1 MNDQLIKIRRGEK
14 MKKMSLKL
22 FLAILTFTLLL
33 SACGGAAVSAEPTAG
48 KAQAA
53 LVQFTGIIE
62 AMDGDQWTING
73 QVLTVPPTL
82 LRGKT
87 FNVGDTIDMEVE
99 VGDDGSFV
107 VKSVDRSDDD
117 NSNDDDDGNS
127 NDDND
132 SNSND
137 DNGND
142 SNSNSSNSNSN
153 SSNSNDDD
161 DDNNSNSSNVNSNG
175 SNSNDDDDDDNNS
188 NDSNSNDDDDDDDDN
203 DNDDD

>member
-1 MNDQLIKIRRGEK
+1 
-14 MKKMSLKL
+14 MKKISLKL
-22 FLAILTFTLLL
+22 FLAVMTFALLL

-73 QVLTVPPTL
+73 QVLTVPPAL
-82 LRGKT
+82 LNGKA

-107 VKSVDRSDDD
+107 VKRVERSDDD
-117 NSNDDDDGNS
+117 NSNDDDDSNSNDDDGNSNDDDDSNSNDDDDNNSNDDGNSNDDDGNS

-132 SNSND
+132 SNS
-137 DNGND
+137 
-142 SNSNSSNSNSN
+142 SNSN
-153 SSNSNDDD
+153 
-161 DDNNSNSSNVNSNG
+161 
-175 SNSNDDDDDDNNS
+175 DDDNNS
-188 NDSNSNDDDDDDDDN
+188 NDSNSNDDDDN
-203 DNDDD
+203 DNDDDDSNDDNDDD

>member
-1 MNDQLIKIRRGEK
+1 
-14 MKKMSLKL
+14 MKKVSLKL
-22 FLAILTFTLLL
+22 FLAVMTFALLL
-33 SACGGAAVSAEPTAG
+33 SACGGAAVSADPTAG

-87 FNVGDTIDMEVE
+87 FNVGDAIDMEVE

-107 VKSVDRSDDD
+107 VKSVERSDDD
-117 NSNDDDDGNS
+117 NSNDDDDDNS
-127 NDDND
+127 DDDND

-142 SNSNSSNSNSN
+142 SNSNSSNSNS
-153 SSNSNDDD
+153 SNSNDDD
-161 DDNNSNSSNVNSNG
+161 DGDDNNTNSSNVNSNS
-175 SNSNDDDDDDNNS
+175 SNSNDDDDNNS
-188 NDSNSNDDDDDDDDN
+188 NDSNSNDDDDDSN
-203 DNDDD
+203 DNDDNGDDD

>member
-1 MNDQLIKIRRGEK
+1 MNDQLIKTQRGEK
-14 MKKMSLKL
+14 MKKISLKL
-22 FLAILTFTLLL
+22 LLAVMTFALLL

-117 NSNDDDDGNS
+117 NSNDDDDSNS
-127 NDDND
+127 NDDDD

-142 SNSNSSNSNSN
+142 SNSNSSNGNGN
-153 SSNSNDDD
+153 SSNSNDDDD
-161 DDNNSNSSNVNSNG
+161 DDNNSNSSNTNSNS
-175 SNSNDDDDDDNNS
+175 SNSNDDDNNS
-188 NDSNSNDDDDDDDDN
+188 NDSNSNDDDDN

>member
-1 MNDQLIKIRRGEK
+1 MGMHDQLIKIRRGEK

-73 QVLTVPPTL
+73 QMLTVPPVL
-82 LRGKT
+82 LQGKT

-99 VGDDGSFV
+99 VGDDGSFI
-107 VKSVDRSDDD
+107 VKRVDRSDDD
-117 NSNDDDDGNS
+117 SNSNGDDG
-127 NDDND
+127 

-142 SNSNSSNSNSN
+142 SNTNTSNLNSNSSNNNSNGNSNSN

-161 DDNNSNSSNVNSNG
+161 DD
-175 SNSNDDDDDDNNS
+175 DNNS
-188 NDSNSNDDDDDDDDN
+188 NGGSSNKNNNDDDDDDDDDDDN

>member
-1 MNDQLIKIRRGEK
+1 MNDQLIKTQRGEK
-14 MKKMSLKL
+14 MKKISLKL
-22 FLAILTFTLLL
+22 LLAVMTFALLL

-62 AMDGDQWTING
+62 AMDGDQWTVNG

-127 NDDND
+127 NDDDD
-132 SNSND
+132 SNSSDDDDGNSND
-137 DNGND
+137 DDND
-142 SNSNSSNSNSN
+142 SNSNSSNTNSN

-161 DDNNSNSSNVNSNG
+161 DDNNS
-175 SNSNDDDDDDNNS
+175 D
-188 NDSNSNDDDDDDDDN
+188 DSNSNDDDDNDDDDDDESN
-203 DNDDD
+203 DNDDDD